1 MDSAW
6 GWRLTAGAA
15 AALLLVVVIIVLGRM
30 GIDPVLEQ
38 LASLESLVKA
48 RFWLALLVFVAAFI
62 LLSLVAL
69 PVGTLFC
76 LTGGYL
82 FGPWLGAGAALLGAS
97 TAALLTLLMVRHFGG
112 RLLRRRLARSRIEPW
127 AERIERDAE
136 WYVALSRIIPVA
148 PFFVVNAAAGMSKMP
163 VWRFAL
169 ASTLGL
175 IPITLIYAA
184 VGNGLGS
191 LLEARD
197 VMGPELLLEPHIG
210 LPLLAL
216 VGLIV
221 SSWGLKRWMERGGEG

>member
-6 GWRLTAGAA
+6 GWRLTAGIAA
-15 AALLLVVVIIVLGRM
+15 ILLVVAVVVVLGRL

-38 LASLESLVKA
+38 LASLESMVKA
-48 RFWLALLVFVAAFI
+48 RFWLALVTFIAAFL

-82 FGPWLGAGAALLGAS
+82 FGTWLGAAASLFAAS
-97 TAALLTLLMVRHFGG
+97 LAAIVTVVLVRRFGG

-127 AERIERDAE
+127 VKRIERDAE
-136 WYVALSRIIPVA
+136 WYVALSRIVPVA
-148 PFFVVNAAAGMSKMP
+148 PFFVVNAAAGMSQMP
-163 VWRFAL
+163 VWRFSV

-175 IPITLIYAA
+175 VPITLIYAA

-191 LLEARD
+191 MLEARD
-197 VMGPELLLEPHIG
+197 MMGPDLLLEPQIG
-210 LPLLAL
+210 LPLAAL
-216 VGLIV
+216 VVLIV
-221 SSWGLKRWMERGGEG
+221 SSWVLKRWLADD